1 MLISIVVCV
10 YNGEKYLKECLLS
23 IANQSYQNFEVIIY
37 NDGSTDNSE
46 KIIFENKKLFSNFQ
60 YHKGQN
66 GGLAHA
72 RNSAFS
78 FAKGDYF
85 AVIDQDDICL
95 PTRLSDQIKVV
106 TNSKNKAKFIFGN
119 SKTLKNNKIS
129 NETFFDNYNFIS
141 KNKSGKICKNKA
153 RSILLKTCFVDSE
166 TWFMHREVYD
176 LIGPLNKELKY
187 LCDFDYF
194 FRISSKFDFYFTK
207 QVVSYWR
214 IHDNQQTSINSAA
227 YTEPIFWVIN
237 NIKFNKNILLY
248 LLMGLKSFYAFLRIK
263 IKK

>member
-60 YHKGQN
+60 YYKGQN

-119 SKTLKNNKIS
+119 SKTLKK
-129 NETFFDNYNFIS
+129 E
-141 KNKSGKICKNKA
+141 
-153 RSILLKTCFVDSE
+153 RSTKRKFV
-166 TWFMHREVYD
+166 
-176 LIGPLNKELKY
+176 
-187 LCDFDYF
+187 
-194 FRISSKFDFYFTK
+194 
-207 QVVSYWR
+207 
-214 IHDNQQTSINSAA
+214 
-227 YTEPIFWVIN
+227 
-237 NIKFNKNILLY
+237 
-248 LLMGLKSFYAFLRIK
+248 SFYTTNTAYQI
-263 IKK
+263 IPME